1 VRSASATSRSTA
13 EAKTPRSTAAAK
25 TPRATAARPAKP
37 AASRTAKTTT
47 PRAASPSRARAADPA
62 PRAPRAAPERAPRR
76 AAEAPDPNAARIAE
90 LEADSAP
97 TQRKRDVVAGPK
109 KRGRADPRPTPSPDR
124 LEELVRAAVASLEDD
139 KAEDVVVLDVATRSA
154 FADRMIVATGLAE
167 RQIEAMARHVEEAL
181 AEHGIRRIRT
191 EASPDWVLLDA
202 GDVVIHL
209 FKPEARGNYG
219 LERMWGPESPAPE
232 DASMPEPRTHL
243 ADDEEGATPDE
254 DGMADDAEAMANE
267 DAMAGDEEDAE
278 PAPEESEAVE
288 SDAEEG
294 DAEEGEGDPE
304 EGDAGAADHASE
316 PDVVTREI
324 LPRNEVLDGPAGATF
339 GRNPRDEEGQAE

>member
-1 VRSASATSRSTA
+1 
-13 EAKTPRSTAAAK
+13 
-25 TPRATAARPAKP
+25 
-37 AASRTAKTTT
+37 
-47 PRAASPSRARAADPA
+47 
-62 PRAPRAAPERAPRR
+62 
-76 AAEAPDPNAARIAE
+76 
-90 LEADSAP
+90 
-97 TQRKRDVVAGPK
+97 
-109 KRGRADPRPTPSPDR
+109 
-124 LEELVRAAVASLEDD
+124 
-139 KAEDVVVLDVATRSA
+139 VVVLDVATRSA

-181 AEHGIRRIRT
+181 AEHGIRRVRT

-232 DASMPEPRTHL
+232 DVSMPEPRTHL
-243 ADDEEGATPDE
+243 ADDEEGAMPDE

-267 DAMAGDEEDAE
+267 DAVASDEEDAE
-278 PAPEESEAVE
+278 PAAVESEAVGESDAVE
-288 SDAEEG
+288 SDAEKG

-316 PDVVTREI
+316 PDVVAREV

>member
-1 VRSASATSRSTA
+1 
-13 EAKTPRSTAAAK
+13 
-25 TPRATAARPAKP
+25 
-37 AASRTAKTTT
+37 
-47 PRAASPSRARAADPA
+47 
-62 PRAPRAAPERAPRR
+62 
-76 AAEAPDPNAARIAE
+76 
-90 LEADSAP
+90 
-97 TQRKRDVVAGPK
+97 
-109 KRGRADPRPTPSPDR
+109 
-124 LEELVRAAVASLEDD
+124 
-139 KAEDVVVLDVATRSA
+139 VLDVATRSA

-243 ADDEEGATPDE
+243 TDDEEGATPDE
-254 DGMADDAEAMANE
+254 DGMAGDAEAIADHE
-267 DAMAGDEEDAE
+267 DDIAGDEEDAA
-278 PAPEESEAVE
+278 PAPIEGEAVE
-288 SDAEEG
+288 GDAEQGDAEEG

-304 EGDAGAADHASE
+304 EGDAGASDHASE

-339 GRNPRDEEGQAE
+339 GRNTRDEEGQAE